1 MKPKKEVTEE
11 DLELL
16 ERHINTT
23 KIKLIDM
30 QNQFSNS
37 LSKIR
42 GTIVVLTIVLVTG
55 LLIGYILW
63 K

>member
-23 KIKLIDM
+23 KLQLIDVK
-30 QNQFSNS
+30 NQFSKS
-37 LSKIR
+37 LFKIR
-42 GTIVVLTIVLVTG
+42 GTIIILTIVLAIISI
-55 LLIGYILW
+55 IGYII
-63 K
+63 

>member
-1 MKPKKEVTEE
+1 MKPKKEITEE

-30 QNQFSNS
+30 QNQFNKS
-37 LSKIR
+37 LGRIR
-42 GTIVVLTIVLVTG
+42 GTIVILTLVLAIISI
-55 LLIGYILW
+55 IGYII
-63 K
+63 